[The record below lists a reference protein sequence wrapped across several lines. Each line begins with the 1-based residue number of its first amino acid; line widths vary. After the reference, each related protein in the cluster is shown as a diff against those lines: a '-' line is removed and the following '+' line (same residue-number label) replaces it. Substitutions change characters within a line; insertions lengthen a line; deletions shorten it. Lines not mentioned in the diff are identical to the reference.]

1 MGLTTFVYRIHNNIF
16 SEWKLYE
23 IKKQHLQMII
33 FIHMIYNP
41 DDSVLDTKTCRSK
54 E

>member
-16 SEWKLYE
+16 SEWNLYK
-23 IKKQHLQMII
+23 IKKTTFTNDNFHSD
-33 FIHMIYNP
+33 NP